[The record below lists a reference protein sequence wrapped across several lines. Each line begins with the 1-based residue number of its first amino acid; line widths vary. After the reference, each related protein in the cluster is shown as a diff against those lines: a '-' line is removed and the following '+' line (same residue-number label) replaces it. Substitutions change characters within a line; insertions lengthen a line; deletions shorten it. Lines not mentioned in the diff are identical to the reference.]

1 MISGVRRLRKRT
13 VVVHLLSG
21 QSMRG
26 VLRGVYA
33 DAIALSHVHH
43 LDENVDLSGEL
54 VIPRD
59 RIDFYQLEAR

>member
-1 MISGVRRLRKRT
+1 
-13 VVVHLLSG
+13 
-21 QSMRG
+21 MRG
-26 VLRGVYA
+26 VLLAVYT
-33 DAIALSHVHH
+33 DSIALSHVCH